1 MGWNWVEPDGKTRCL
16 TYAPF
21 ADQEDIMAN
30 AHGGWLGGYL
40 GTSHTLDMIPQTW
53 YWLGLSGQ
61 VQLFVAA
68 CVSCLMRKGAP
79 YNKQTEK
86 VGAFQTI
93 GEACFGLNGPPPPHS
108 LWKLTH
114 PCGG

>member
-79 YNKQTEK
+79 YNKQTLLKKWVPFRPLERF
-86 VGAFQTI
+86 ASD
-93 GEACFGLNGPPPPHS
+93 LMGPLP
-108 LWKLTH
+108 LT
-114 PCGG
+114 PCGN